1 MSLSLQI
8 SHISSFS
15 KKGFNGVDSGNQ
27 QYRAGYRL
35 ETRSICFRKSPDFEP
50 RRIQLNPEL
59 SSRKSRIRVAITG
72 EISGR
77 SVPEWAYSGLKNEA
91 LDDLEPEL
99 DGGDGGDGGDENG
112 NNDGNGGDGYGGD
125 GGEGEEDGDDD
136 EADKAEEKEFGPIL
150 KFDEVMK
157 ETERRGITLPE
168 DMLEA
173 ARSVGIRKLFLLRYL
188 DLQGSVWP
196 LGYLMRTCTMLRNR
210 MLADPSFLFK
220 VGTEVAIDSC
230 CATFAEVQ
238 KRGEN
243 FWSEFELYA
252 ADLLVGLVVD
262 VALVGL
268 LAPYARIGKPTLVA
282 STGLFKGLNRACAAL
297 PSSVFEA
304 ERPGCKFS
312 VNQRIATFFYKGLL
326 YGSVGFGCGLIGQ
339 GIANLIMTAKRSIK
353 KSEEDVPVPPLFE
366 SAALWGVFLG
376 LSSNARYQI
385 VNGLERVVEGSSAA
399 KQVPVVAMAFTVG
412 VRFANNVY
420 GGMQFVDWAKLS
432 GVQ

>member
-1 MSLSLQI
+1 MSISLKI
-8 SHISSFS
+8 SHISTFS
-15 KKGFNGVDSGNQ
+15 NDGFNSVELRKQCRSGQ
-27 QYRAGYRL
+27 RFEIG
-35 ETRSICFRKSPDFEP
+35 SICFRRSSGFES
-50 RRIQLNPEL
+50 RRIHLNSDL
-59 SSRKSRIRVAITG
+59 SSRNLRNRCVGSDVVAG

-77 SVPEWAYSGLKNEA
+77 SVPDWAYSGLKDET
-91 LDDLEPEL
+91 LSDLEPEL
-99 DGGDGGDGGDENG
+99 DDGDGGDENG
-112 NNDGNGGDGYGGD
+112 NNDGGGNGGNGGGGGG
-125 GGEGEEDGDDD
+125 GGEGDDGED

-150 KFDEVMK
+150 KFEEVMK

-173 ARSVGIRKLFLLRYL
+173 AKSVGLRKLFLLRYL

-196 LGYLMRTCTMLRNR
+196 LGFLMRSCAMLRNR

-220 VGTEVAIDSC
+220 VGTEIAIDSC

-238 KRGEN
+238 KRGED

-268 LAPYARIGKPTLVA
+268 LAPYARIGKPSVA
-282 STGLFKGLNRACAAL
+282 STGLFKDLKRACASL

-339 GIANLIMTAKRSIK
+339 GIANLIMTAKRQ
-353 KSEEDVPVPPLFE
+353 L
-366 SAALWGVFLG
+366 
-376 LSSNARYQI
+376 
-385 VNGLERVVEGSSAA
+385 
-399 KQVPVVAMAFTVG
+399 TV
-412 VRFANNVY
+412 
-420 GGMQFVDWAKLS
+420 
-432 GVQ
+432 